1 MSNLKKKK
9 QNSYTTFCCID
20 VVVIPLIR
28 FDSVMMGIT
37 EYFSDILSSFGRIQG
52 ILGEKWN
59 IKGEHFSR

>member
-1 MSNLKKKK
+1 MYSLCQIKKTK

-37 EYFSDILSSFGRIQG
+37 EYFNDILSSFGRIQG
-52 ILGEKWN
+52 ILGRKM
-59 IKGEHFSR
+59 EH

>member
-9 QNSYTTFCCID
+9 NSYTTFCCID
-20 VVVIPLIR
+20 VMVIPLIR
-28 FDSVMMGIT
+28 FDSVMIT
-37 EYFSDILSSFGRIQG
+37 EHFSDILSSFGRIQG

>member
-1 MSNLKKKK
+1 MYSLCQIKKKKK

-52 ILGEKWN
+52 ILGRKM
-59 IKGEHFSR
+59 EH